1 MPWQSQGGGG
11 GPWGGG
17 DGQGPWG
24 GKQGGGGG
32 SSPPPPD
39 IEEMLRRSQD
49 RLKRFLPSGG
59 SGKGIAL
66 IALVVIAGWLAT
78 GIYRVQADEQGVALI
93 FGKVWDKTGP
103 GLHYNIPSPIGEVI
117 KPKVTRVN
125 RVEVGFR
132 GAQGTQNVIRESLM
146 LTGDENIIDVQFV
159 VFWLIKDAAQYL
171 FNVRNP
177 EVTVKA
183 VAESAMREVI
193 GKSKFEF
200 ARTVGRAKITGETQ
214 KLIQQI
220 LDEYKTGILVR
231 GIEIQGVE
239 PPEAV
244 IDAFKDVAAAK
255 QDAKRAENEA
265 TAYKNEVTQQAIGE
279 AAQIVAAAE
288 AYKEEQIAQANGE
301 TQRFLSVYREY
312 VQDKG
317 VTRRRLYLETMETV
331 LEDMDKVLVEEGK
344 GGSGVVPYLPLNE
357 LRNNR
362 QASESAEDLGDRK

>member
-132 GAQGTQNVIRESLM
+132 GSQGAQNVIRESLM

-362 QASESAEDLGDRK
+362 QASESAEDPGDRK

>member
-177 EVTVKA
+177 EVTVKG

-220 LDEYKTGILVR
+220 LDEYKTGILIR

-279 AAQIVAAAE
+279 AATIVAAAE

-357 LRNNR
+357 LRNKR
-362 QASESAEDLGDRK
+362 QASESAEDPGDRK

>member
-132 GAQGTQNVIRESLM
+132 GSQGTQNVIRESLM

-220 LDEYKTGILVR
+220 LDEYKTGILIR

-344 GGSGVVPYLPLNE
+344 SGSGVVPYLPLNE

-362 QASESAEDLGDRK
+362 QASESAEDPGDRK

>member
-132 GAQGTQNVIRESLM
+132 GSQGAQNVIRESLM

-220 LDEYKTGILVR
+220 LDEYKTGILIR

-344 GGSGVVPYLPLNE
+344 SGSGVVPYLPLNE

-362 QASESAEDLGDRK
+362 QASESAEDPGDRK

>member
-177 EVTVKA
+177 EVTVKG

-220 LDEYKTGILVR
+220 LDEYKTGILIR

-279 AAQIVAAAE
+279 AATIVAAAE

-357 LRNNR
+357 LRNKR
-362 QASESAEDLGDRK
+362 QASESAEEAGDRK

>member
-59 SGKGIAL
+59 SGKGVAL

-132 GAQGTQNVIRESLM
+132 GSQSAQNVIRESLM

-220 LDEYKTGILVR
+220 LDEYKTGILIR

-357 LRNNR
+357 LRNKR
-362 QASESAEDLGDRK
+362 QASESAEDPGDRK

>member
-177 EVTVKA
+177 EVTVKG

-220 LDEYKTGILVR
+220 LDEYKTGILIR

-357 LRNNR
+357 LRNKR
-362 QASESAEDLGDRK
+362 QASESAEDPGDRK

>member
-132 GAQGTQNVIRESLM
+132 GSQGAQNVIRESLM

-220 LDEYKTGILVR
+220 LDEYKTGILIR

-357 LRNNR
+357 LRNKR
-362 QASESAEDLGDRK
+362 QASESAEDPGDRK